1 MSSVEILLEQA
12 QAEVAQASDLKSLD
26 DVRVKYLGKKGLLT
40 DQLKQLG
47 KLSAEDR
54 PKVGQQIN
62 LAKKQIQTTLNE
74 KKDQLKEAELNDI
87 LAKEAI

>member
-62 LAKKQIQTTLNE
+62 LAKKQ
-74 KKDQLKEAELNDI
+74 K
-87 LAKEAI
+87 